1 MLPDMPL
8 HPLVVH
14 AAVVL
19 IPVTALAV
27 LASLVLPR
35 FRAWLG
41 WGLPVLGVVSAVTAF
56 ITVQLGEQLAEETTT
71 TPVLAT
77 HFTWGARTEVFTA
90 LLGLMTIAW
99 WGLTSPVVRARWG
112 ERTAVLD
119 NRWLRLIVMVLSG
132 VLALAAVV
140 AVVLA
145 GDSGATSVWG

>member
-1 MLPDMPL
+1 MLPDIPL
-8 HPLVVH
+8 HPWVVH
-14 AAVVL
+14 AALVL

-35 FRAWLG
+35 FRSWLG
-41 WGLPVLGVVSAVTAF
+41 WGLPLLGVASTVTAF

-71 TPVLAT
+71 TPILET
-77 HFTWGARTEVFTA
+77 HFTWGARTQVLTM

-99 WGLTSPVVRARWG
+99 WVLTSPIVRARWG

-132 VLALAAVV
+132 VLALAAAV